1 MIAMGAETSL
11 LNRMLGRGLHRRSAV
26 SHALHPCG
34 NSGYDLLM
42 APKLST
48 AADSANV
55 ETSVRTQQQRYQQ
68 HRSDRAKH

>member
-1 MIAMGAETSL
+1 MITMGAETLL
-11 LNRMLGRGLHRRSAV
+11 LNSMLGRGLRRRSAV
-26 SHALHPCG
+26 RHALHPCG
-34 NSGYDLLM
+34 NSRYELLM

>member
-1 MIAMGAETSL
+1 MLAMGAETL
-11 LNRMLGRGLHRRSAV
+11 LLHRMLGRGLRRRSAV
-26 SHALHPCG
+26 SHAFHACS
-34 NSGYDLLM
+34 NSRYELLM

-55 ETSVRTQQQRYQQ
+55 EPSVRTQQQSYEQ

>member
-1 MIAMGAETSL
+1 MITVRAETPL
-11 LNRMLGRGLHRRSAV
+11 PNRMLGRGLRRRSAV
-26 SHALHPCG
+26 SHPCG
-34 NSGYDLLM
+34 NSGYELLM

-55 ETSVRTQQQRYQQ
+55 ETSVRPQQQSYQQ